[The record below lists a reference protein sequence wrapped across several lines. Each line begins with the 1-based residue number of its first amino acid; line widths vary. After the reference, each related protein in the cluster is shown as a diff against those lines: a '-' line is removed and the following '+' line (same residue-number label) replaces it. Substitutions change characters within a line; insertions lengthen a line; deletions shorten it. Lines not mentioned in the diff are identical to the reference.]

1 MKILACLGNP
11 GNQYARNRHN
21 AGFIA
26 GRYLADAHGIAL
38 GEKKFSSVC
47 GSGTLCGEKIL
58 LMLPQT
64 FMNNSGTAVKA
75 AMDYYAAEADS
86 LIVVHDDIELPF
98 GEVRAKFGGG
108 HKGQNG
114 IRSIIQHAGTADFHR
129 IRIGVGRP
137 PHPEMAVADYLLSN
151 FSAEEMERLEEI
163 LAGIEPMVNSVIAGH
178 DRNDT

>member
-11 GNQYARNRHN
+11 GKQYARNRHN
-21 AGFIA
+21 VGFIA
-26 GRYLADAHGIAL
+26 GRFLADMYGITL

-47 GSGTLCGEKIL
+47 GSGTVDGEKLL

-75 AMDYYAAEADS
+75 AMDYYAAEAGS

-98 GEVRAKFGGG
+98 GEVRVKFGGG

-114 IRSIIQHAGTADFHR
+114 IRSIIQHIGTADFHR

-163 LAGIEPMVNSVIAGH
+163 LAGVQPLAESIVTGNGIKP
-178 DRNDT
+178 